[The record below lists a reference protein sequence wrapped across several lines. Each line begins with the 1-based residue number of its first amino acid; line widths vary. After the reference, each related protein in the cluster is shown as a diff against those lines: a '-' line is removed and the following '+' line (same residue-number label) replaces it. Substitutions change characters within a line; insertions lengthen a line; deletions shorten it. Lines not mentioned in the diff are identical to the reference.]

1 MSTDWQSRAACRAYP
16 LATFHPETEREAE
29 PAIRVCVT
37 CPVVDECLNDALTNG
52 GAGVRGGYTAQ
63 GRKRLT
69 RTRARR
75 EAASANWTPRVR
87 QCGTNAGYVRHRRAG
102 EQACFECLQAHT
114 DYNRTREAS

>member
-1 MSTDWQSRAACRAYP
+1 MTDWQSRAACRPYP
-16 LATFHPETEREAE
+16 LAMFHPETERGAD
-29 PAIRVCVT
+29 PAIAVCLT
-37 CPVVDECLNDALTNG
+37 CPVATECLNDALTNG

-63 GRKRLT
+63 GRKRLM

-75 EAASANWTPRVR
+75 EAAPVVKARAR

-102 EQACFECLQAHT
+102 EQSCFECLQAHT